1 MLNPYFAFGVPLFL
15 LLLYVV
21 FAFIRKN
28 TSIHYLGFVLLLI
41 ATFMM
46 SFSFQVL
53 QEFWTLEESSSV
65 NQLDQ
70 LNYAPQLLWFPLILG
85 SILAIINLYRGIKRV
100 QSFKEETPNKN

>member
-21 FAFIRKN
+21 FAFVRKK
-28 TSIHYLGFVLLLI
+28 TTIHYLGFVLLLI

-53 QEFWTLEESSSV
+53 QEFWTLEDSSSV
-65 NQLDQ
+65 KQ
-70 LNYAPQLLWFPLILG
+70 LNYAPKLLWLPLILG
-85 SILAIINLYRGIKRV
+85 SMLAIINLYRGIKRV
-100 QSFKEETPNKN
+100 QSFRKDAPSKK

>member
-15 LLLYVV
+15 LLLYII
-21 FAFIRKN
+21 FAFIRKK

-53 QEFWTLEESSSV
+53 QEFWTLEKSSSV
-65 NQLDQ
+65 TQLDQ
-70 LNYAPQLLWFPLILG
+70 LNYTHQLLWLPLIFG
-85 SILAIINLYRGIKRV
+85 SVLALINLYRGIKRV
-100 QSFKEETPNKN
+100 QSFKEETPKKN

>member
-21 FAFIRKN
+21 FAFVRKK
-28 TSIHYLGFVLLLI
+28 TTIHYLGFVLLLI

-53 QEFWTLEESSSV
+53 QEFWTMEDSSSV
-65 NQLDQ
+65 KQ
-70 LNYAPQLLWFPLILG
+70 LNYAPKLLWLPLFLG
-85 SILAIINLYRGIKRV
+85 SMLAIINIYRGIKRV
-100 QSFKEETPNKN
+100 QSFRKDASSKK